1 MIESKSTRI
10 STDRYVTILPQGPS
24 KSPRATLLGPPD
36 LRTYT
41 SGLQA

>member
-10 STDRYVTILPQGPS
+10 STDRFVTIIPQGPS
-24 KSPRATLLGPPD
+24 KSPRASLLGPPD

-41 SGLQA
+41 SGSKA